1 MCLTR
6 DEEWE
11 SGQVTTGPAIEKTT
25 TRRKKEANGSRT
37 WVEETDLSDEKRR
50 LLGSTRA
57 WNVQKGGI
65 VSRQTD
71 SNGRE
76 KWPKSHRPH
85 SNSFYQKNL
94 PSSFSLSLR
103 QIEKTTTW
111 LQCSLFL
118 DQLQVFSPSFIITG
132 RTCVHRSRG
141 YSSSSSAS
149 SYLLL
154 FFFCFSLKESDGI
167 HHHRYRRRRHRR
179 TLSLSF
185 RSAPVI
191 RSFERQETGA
201 SKKEEEEMLNL
212 LPPTWFPSSCP
223 AACIS
228 NDPSSWFGCIASIA
242 SVFSID

>member
-111 LQCSLFL
+111 LQCSLSRPAPGIF
-118 DQLQVFSPSFIITG
+118 SFIYNN
-132 RTCVHRSRG
+132 RPDMCAPVAR
-141 YSSSSSAS
+141 
-149 SYLLL
+149 LL
-154 FFFCFSLKESDGI
+154 FFFLRLLLPSLVFFFVSLW
-167 HHHRYRRRRHRR
+167 RRVMAS
-179 TLSLSF
+179 TTIATAAAATAALSLSPF
-185 RSAPVI
+185 DPLRSSGLLKGKRRAHL
-191 RSFERQETGA
+191 R
-201 SKKEEEEMLNL
+201 KEEEEMLNL

>member
-111 LQCSLFL
+111 LQCSLSRPAPGIF
-118 DQLQVFSPSFIITG
+118 SFIYNN
-132 RTCVHRSRG
+132 RPDMCAPVAR
-141 YSSSSSAS
+141 
-149 SYLLL
+149 LL
-154 FFFCFSLKESDGI
+154 FFFLRLLLPSLVFFLFLSEGEWWHPPPSLPPPPPPP
-167 HHHRYRRRRHRR
+167 
-179 TLSLSF
+179 LSLSLL
-185 RSAPVI
+185 SI
-191 RSFERQETGA
+191 RSGHQ
-201 SKKEEEEMLNL
+201 
-212 LPPTWFPSSCP
+212 
-223 AACIS
+223 
-228 NDPSSWFGCIASIA
+228 
-242 SVFSID
+242 VFWKARDGRI